1 MKKMTMK
8 IEDNDDG
15 GDDEHI
21 KKKININFF

>member
-1 MKKMTMK
+1 MTMK